1 MTNRFRR
8 AGTSKAQGQFCSAWV
23 WGGGDTRIVWSV
35 SDREALRNEG
45 LAGGRRGGGMSRIW
59 KQGLL
64 GVPAAYQHPPD
75 CRRWYPPVL
84 GLTSSFPITCRCL
97 GLISSEGK
105 EQESVHAVN
114 HAGRAACKIDAAACK
129 LLNYISLPACMNLLM
144 RLRRSVYSPVFVRG
158 CLTALHSWCCG
169 RWRGVCLSPLSD
181 IGDDWNING
190 LRRAEHKRCPGR
202 FIQQSRGCDAA
213 KSECEWSQTVLSV
226 MFKPAE
232 PSLVFLFEHL
242 SSDYFF
248 SSSLE
253 KD

>member
-1 MTNRFRR
+1 MKAGTVGGASSISTPTWLQEVISAR
-8 AGTSKAQGQFCSAWV
+8 AGPHFLLSNNMQVPRFDFFWGKRTRVCACRESCRTS
-23 WGGGDTRIVWSV
+23 
-35 SDREALRNEG
+35 
-45 LAGGRRGGGMSRIW
+45 GMQNW
-59 KQGLL
+59 
-64 GVPAAYQHPPD
+64 
-75 CRRWYPPVL
+75 CRRLQTPQLYK
-84 GLTSSFPITCRCL
+84 F
-97 GLISSEGK
+97 
-105 EQESVHAVN
+105 
-114 HAGRAACKIDAAACK
+114 
-129 LLNYISLPACMNLLM
+129 ACMYESINASAALCL
-144 RLRRSVYSPVFVRG
+144 PVFVRG